1 MGKEKGEKMNEKAMY
16 ISAFIWLAIAITNI
30 RRVVKIS
37 NNVERLEKEF
47 KEQKGE

>member
-1 MGKEKGEKMNEKAMY
+1 MNKTAIY
-16 ISAFIWLAIAITNI
+16 ISALIWLAIAITNI
-30 RRVVKIS
+30 RRVMKIR

>member
-1 MGKEKGEKMNEKAMY
+1 MNKTAIY
-16 ISAFIWLAIAITNI
+16 ISALIWLAIAITNI
-30 RRVVKIS
+30 RRVMKIS